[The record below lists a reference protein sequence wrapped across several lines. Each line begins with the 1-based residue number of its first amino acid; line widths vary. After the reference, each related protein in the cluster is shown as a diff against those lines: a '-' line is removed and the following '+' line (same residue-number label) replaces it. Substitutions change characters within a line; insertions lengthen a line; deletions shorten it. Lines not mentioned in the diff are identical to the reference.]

1 MGVATVRVLMVYT
14 NTYRMFAPAPLG
26 ASLVASRLRRD
37 GHQVRFLDL
46 MFAGSPA
53 LEAARTAQEF
63 RPDLVCYSIRNV
75 DNQSPS
81 PFFDPLPVIRSVV
94 SAVHTAWPTP
104 TLLGGTAFATFPVQ
118 FMETLSADYGIAG
131 DDLDP
136 ISRFVG
142 SLAAGEPD
150 HSVPGLVY
158 RDGDGIQRNPFAI
171 RGYADTEFDNWD
183 LLDLRSYRHS
193 LTTLV
198 ECGLVVR
205 TGCPFECVYC
215 DYYRTFGRGWVLRD
229 PHQVAEEA
237 LALQRAG
244 ARSVMF
250 ADAGFNRPLDHAK
263 EVLSALIAAGVH
275 LRLSAIFE
283 PGEIDRE
290 FAKLFRRAGG
300 FGVLLY
306 ANSLSDDVLAQSR
319 SPFQVEDVVRGAD
332 ILHRAGVHGFLF
344 LTFGGPGETPA
355 TVEETFRV
363 ASDIRPLRT
372 LVGHGYRIEPGTEL
386 HATAIAEG
394 AIETDDDCFKATFY
408 HSPAT
413 PPEML
418 AARLKRYE
426 AEHRWEGLRALPSLA
441 GLMWE
446 KFRP

>member
-1 MGVATVRVLMVYT
+1 MGVATMKVLMVYT
-14 NTYRMFAPAPLG
+14 NTYRVFAPAPLG

-37 GHQVRFLDL
+37 GHEVRFLDL
-46 MFAGSPA
+46 MFAESPA

-63 RPDLVCYSIRNV
+63 RPDLVCYSVRNV
-75 DNQSPS
+75 DNQSPA
-81 PFFDPLPVIRSVV
+81 PFFDSLPVIRSIV
-94 SAVHTAWPTP
+94 SAVRTAWPTP
-104 TLLGGTAFATFPVQ
+104 TLLGGTAFTTFPVQ
-118 FMETLSADYGIAG
+118 IMEALDADYGIAG
-131 DDLDP
+131 DDLAP
-136 ISRFVG
+136 ISRFVT
-142 SLAAGEPD
+142 SLAAEEPD
-150 HSVPGLVY
+150 LSVPGLVY
-158 RDGDGIQRNPFAI
+158 RDGDGIQRNPFTI
-171 RGYADTEFDNWD
+171 HGYVDTEFDNWD
-183 LLDLRSYRHS
+183 LLDLRSYRRS

-215 DYYRTFGRGWVLRD
+215 DYYRTFGRGWVLRE
-229 PHQVAEEA
+229 PRQVAEEA

-263 EVLSALIAAGVH
+263 EVLSALLAAGVR

-283 PGEIDRE
+283 PGEIDQE
-290 FAKLFRRAGG
+290 FAELFRRAGG
-300 FGVLLY
+300 YGVLLY
-306 ANSLSDDVLAQSR
+306 ANSLSDDVLARSR
-319 SPFQVEDVVRGAD
+319 KPFQVEDVVRGAAA
-332 ILHRAGVHGFLF
+332 LHRAGIHGFLF

-355 TVEETFRV
+355 TVEETLRV
-363 ASDIRPLRT
+363 ASAIRPLRT
-372 LVGHGYRIEPGTEL
+372 MVGRGYRIEPETEL
-386 HATAIAEG
+386 QTMAIAEG

-418 AARLKRYE
+418 DARLKRYQ
-426 AEHRWEGLRALPSLA
+426 AEHRWDTLRALPSMA

>member
-1 MGVATVRVLMVYT
+1 MEVATVKVLMVYT

-37 GHQVRFLDL
+37 GHKVRFLDL

-63 RPDLVCYSIRNV
+63 KPDLVCYSIRNI
-75 DNQSPS
+75 DNQSPA
-81 PFFDPLPVIRSVV
+81 PFFDPLPVIRSII
-94 SAVHTAWPTP
+94 SAVRAAWPTP
-104 TLLGGTAFATFPVQ
+104 TLLGGTAFTTFPAQ
-118 FMETLSADYGIAG
+118 LLEALNADYGIAG
-131 DDLDP
+131 DDLAP
-136 ISRFVG
+136 ISRFVT
-142 SLAAGEPD
+142 SIAAGEPD

-158 RDGDGIQRNPFAI
+158 RAEDGIQRNPFTI

-183 LLDLRSYRHS
+183 FLDLRAYRHS

-198 ECGLVVR
+198 ECGIVVR

-229 PHQVAEEA
+229 PRQVAEEA

-263 EVLSALIAAGVH
+263 EVLSALLAAGVR

-283 PGEIDRE
+283 PGEIDKE
-290 FAKLFRRAGG
+290 FAELFRRAGG
-300 FGVLLY
+300 FGVLLFSG
-306 ANSLSDDVLAQSR
+306 SLSDEVLARSR
-319 SPFQVEDVVRGAD
+319 KPFQVGDVVRGAD
-332 ILHRAGVHGFLF
+332 VLRRAGVQGFLF

-355 TVEETFRV
+355 TVEETLRV
-363 ASDIRPLRT
+363 ASAIRPLRT
-372 LVGHGYRIEPGTEL
+372 LVGRGYRIEPGTEL
-386 HATAIAEG
+386 QVMAIAEG
-394 AIETDDDCFKATFY
+394 AVAPDDDCFKATFY

-418 AARLKRYE
+418 DARLKRYQ
-426 AEHRWEGLRALPSLA
+426 AEHRWDNLRALPSMA